1 MYMREESF
9 SLLVFFGVASGY
21 LRAGEAACSFVF
33 ELGCVV
39 YSLYALW
46 LFAL

>member
-1 MYMREESF
+1 MYMGEESS

-39 YSLYALW
+39 YSLYAL
-46 LFAL
+46 